1 MLTRMKLRT
10 KLLGGFVAILA
21 LVVIAVG
28 VYQYVVSD
36 TTGNYQTLLETEVAI
51 ANLAEELDVKMLQM
65 RRVEKNFLLRTDE
78 QYLAEH
84 DRYLGEF
91 EKDADELLRI
101 ARAAGKDDAV
111 QSVERVTAIMK
122 QYKSDFDQVGEALT
136 RRGLDYQS
144 GLNGEMV
151 EMAETLQAEMAE
163 HAVDDLYIAF
173 QVVRKYEKDLLRTRS
188 AEYREKFA
196 AALDDYG
203 RLLAASQCD
212 PVAKESQV
220 KGLEVYRGHAGRL
233 MRAGDGELVGFYD
246 DMRDVAHVI
255 EGAIESV
262 YVPNAASMVLDVR
275 WGEKSY
281 LIRRMD
287 QYITYTRNALDRLKK
302 AFDSAPIL
310 QEHKEKVG
318 GEIESY
324 RQSFEGLVAIDKD
337 VAQRTDAMQAAVSQV
352 DPEIRQLLEAVTAEA
367 RTISANTAARAGS
380 LSILAIVLGAVAIV
394 VVVGLIF
401 MVNNSTNNIVS
412 IAGRIRE
419 IAENRDFTIDVP
431 VTTQD
436 EIGEMASEL
445 NGLVGLLR
453 ETFVIVDGAA
463 EDVEG
468 RATDVAGRATANR
481 QRAEHEEKQITE
493 IRQTVAEMGATAGE
507 VSSAA
512 HAQAEAAHTSRDRMN
527 GLARGLGEMAEAS
540 GRQTVE
546 VDKAV
551 ERVRAM
557 GETGGKVVA
566 TAQAQGE
573 QVTKVTEA
581 VNMIERAVRE
591 MTQSSERA
599 TEHGEAV
606 LAAAREGAESVRST
620 VEGMAAISQAS
631 DQISEIIDV
640 ITEIAEQTNL
650 LALNAAIE
658 AARAGAH
665 GKGFAVVADEVGKLA
680 QRSSEAAKEI
690 TGLIKNSTVKV
701 EQGTRLTDQSRVAL
715 DRITEGGKVNLDA
728 IVEISTSS
736 RELADATERVH
747 TMMEDLNRLAGEIA
761 GMAGMQGERREAAES
776 ALASVTEAAARI
788 ARQVDDANKVAGEVS
803 EQMESIVKRTEL
815 MDELTDIQ
823 AGRSKRLREIT
834 EESLEAAKA
843 TLVGAGQVVD
853 ITQQLQNVSS
863 SLTRQIT
870 QFKVAQ
876 ANGSTSRENA
886 A

>member
-1 MLTRMKLRT
+1 MKLRT